1 MHAVHTAA
9 RTWLTRSVMMR
20 LLYKPVAIVAGL
32 VASRAAGAIFRRL
45 WALVAKEAEM
55 PQAMEQHRRGTEVVA
70 AAVLKGAVFGGVK
83 AFVDRACA
91 DEYYRRT
98 GVWPGKVA
106 KPKV

>member
-1 MHAVHTAA
+1 
-9 RTWLTRSVMMR
+9 
-20 LLYKPVAIVAGL
+20 
-32 VASRAAGAIFRRL
+32 
-45 WALVAKEAEM
+45 M